1 MVQLKI
7 LGPFSSIICSSKQ
20 AHNCHIISGHII
32 VMKLQVKVPIVDKM
46 PDKKSDLAS

>member
-1 MVQLKI
+1 MSLIIVQLKI

-20 AHNCHIISGHII
+20 AIISGHII
-32 VMKLQVKVPIVDKM
+32 VMKLQVKLPIVDKM